1 MCISA
6 NFRAKNMR
14 PFFIAVL
21 ATLLWESC
29 ESGNEPNNLPSDT
42 SPLPWALVIHGGA
55 GTIDS
60 ASLDPELEKAYR
72 VSLDSALQ
80 VGAAILSAG
89 GTAMDAVE
97 TVIRLL
103 EDDSLFNAGRGAVLD
118 EMGQVSLDA
127 AIMDGHTGLAGAIAG
142 SRIIR
147 HPIQAARSVMEKTEH
162 VLLSGAGA
170 DAFALHSGID
180 TADPG
185 YFITRRR
192 RENLQRAKKKEQA
205 DSIESKSGTVGAV
218 ALDRNGQL
226 VAGTSTG
233 GMTNKR
239 WHRIGD
245 SPLIGAGT
253 YADQHCAISCT
264 GHGEYFIR
272 HVVAYDV
279 AARMKY
285 KGESIKEA
293 GHAVIHDVL
302 FPSGGLGGL
311 IGLDHNGNITMPFN
325 TSGMYRGY
333 ITPEKKF
340 VAIYLE
346 DEE

>member
-1 MCISA
+1 
-6 NFRAKNMR
+6 MR
-14 PFFIAVL
+14 PFVAALLI
-21 ATLLWESC
+21 TLVWGSC
-29 ESGNEPNNLPSDT
+29 GSGIEPKNQPSAP

-60 ASLDPELEKAYR
+60 AVMDPELEKAYR
-72 VSLDSALQ
+72 ASLDSALQ
-80 VGAAILSAG
+80 VGASILSSG

-97 TVIRLL
+97 AVIRLL

-127 AIMDGHTGLAGAIAG
+127 AIMDGHSGKAGAIAG

-147 HPIQAARSVMEKTEH
+147 HPILAARAVMEKTEH

-170 DAFALHSGID
+170 DAFALASGIE
-180 TADPG
+180 TTDPG
-185 YFITRRR
+185 YFITQRRK
-192 RENLQRAKKKEQA
+192 ENLQRAKTKEQA
-205 DSIESKSGTVGAV
+205 ERIESKSGTVGAV
-218 ALDRNGQL
+218 ALDRNGKM

-253 YADQHCAISCT
+253 YADQQCAISCT

-272 HVVAYDV
+272 HVAAYDV
-279 AARMKY
+279 AARIKY
-285 KGESIKEA
+285 KGETIKEA
-293 GHAVIHDVL
+293 GHAVIHDIL

-333 ITPEKKF
+333 ITPEKKY
-340 VAIYLE
+340 VAIYKE
-346 DEE
+346 DVE